1 MSPHAKMMQRIELM
15 KLFSQRQGLKPSRL
29 DMQTKDMDADLR
41 SKIWNALHVYY
52 WEGVNSDSL
61 RSASNLEQYGYLKGL
76 WHGYFKRPLDTL
88 PAGWSTAYQT
98 VRKYFF
104 NCEWYEVYDFI
115 EFTARTHPYKSAS
128 QNFRIGCNR
137 VLEQE
142 LSGYRFVGDAIAP
155 ITDDGTIAA
164 IEQAQESVGNLPSVM
179 AHLRQAL
186 SLFSD
191 RKQPD
196 YRNSIKESISAVEAI
211 SRLVSKNPKVT
222 LGEALKVLAPKVP
235 LHPALSGAFEKL
247 YGYTS
252 DANGIRHALLD
263 ESNLEQEDALFML
276 VSCSAFINYLTAKCA
291 RANIKL

>member
-1 MSPHAKMMQRIELM
+1 M
-15 KLFSQRQGLKPSRL
+15 KLFSQRQGLKPTRL
-29 DMQTKDMDADLR
+29 DMQTKDIDADLR
-41 SKIWNALHVYY
+41 NKIWNALHIYY

-61 RSASNLEQYGYLKGL
+61 RSPSNLEQNGYLKGL
-76 WHGYFKRPLDTL
+76 WHSYFKRPLDTL
-88 PAGWSTAYQT
+88 PTGWSSAYQI
-98 VRKYFF
+98 VRKHFF

-128 QNFRIGCNR
+128 QNFRTGCNR

-142 LSGYRFVGDAIAP
+142 LSGYRFVVDLIAP
-155 ITDDGTIAA
+155 ITDDGAIAA
-164 IEQAQESVGNLPSVM
+164 IEQAQESAGNLHSVVI
-179 AHLRQAL
+179 HLRQAL

-196 YRNSIKESISAVEAI
+196 YRNSIKESVSAVEAI
-211 SRLVSKNPKVT
+211 CRLVVQNSKAT
-222 LGEALKVLAPKVP
+222 LGEALKVLGPKVP

-252 DANGIRHALLD
+252 DANGIRHALLN

-291 RANIKL
+291 RAGMKL